1 MIQQQISPELSRR
14 LARIG
19 NTPLAQLYLD
29 MGQGYLNE
37 AITAC
42 MEGDTDAPPNYEWFI
57 QACDKSGE
65 IAVNLKT
72 AHDYERILNRLLA
85 GLPVT
90 DANKIRGHIQ
100 AAPDNFVL
108 DLAKIKGL

>member
-19 NTPLAQLYLD
+19 NTPLAQIYFDIGAKYLED
-29 MGQGYLNE
+29 
-37 AITAC
+37 AINAC
-42 MEGDTDAPPNYEWFI
+42 MEGDTDTPPEYTWFI
-57 QACDKSGE
+57 RACDRSGE
-65 IAVNLKT
+65 IAVSLKT

-85 GLPVT
+85 DIPAT
-90 DANKIRGHIQ
+90 NANNIRGHIK
-100 AAPDNFVL
+100 AAPSNFVL